1 MAQTQVPNTC
11 PVCGEKVK
19 EGEACIFMAP
29 VTTTGR
35 HMVWDPWSVSYKNK
49 VKVGHLRVL
58 LLGGKKNKH
67 LIHLECWV
75 RRVSWR

>member
-1 MAQTQVPNTC
+1 MAQTQVPDTC

-19 EGEACIFMAP
+19 EGEACVFTAP

-35 HMVWDPWSVSYKNK
+35 GYRNFSHDSPGKE
-49 VKVGHLRVL
+49 VKEGHLRVL
-58 LLGGKKNKH
+58 ILGGKKNKY
-67 LIHLECWV
+67 LIHLECWD